1 MANGV
6 KKCCGQGFLKG
17 RKLFSHEGRIVAVA
31 CEDTAVFAV
40 KRVPMR
46 AEVRLRQWSRCRMV
60 FILRDMPVYDSES
73 MPKFPSLED
82 QLDLITKG
90 AAEIVPLEALKERI
104 AKSIASGVPMRIKAG
119 FDPTAPD
126 LHLGHT
132 VLLRKLK
139 HFQDL
144 GHTVIFLIGDSTALI
159 GDPTGRNVTRKPL
172 TPEQIAENA
181 ETYKEQVFKIL
192 DRGTTEVRYNSEWL
206 DKLGYYDM
214 VKLMAQFT
222 VSQMLERE
230 DFHKRFNEEQP
241 IALHELIYPIAQG
254 YDSVALECDVE
265 LGGTDQKFNLMR
277 GRDLQKHY
285 GQPQQIVLMMPIIE
299 GLDGVQKMSKS
310 LGNAIGVHE
319 PAGEMYG
326 KLMSVSDE
334 LMWRY
339 WTLLTDLRGSEIAQM
354 QTDVVGGVLHP
365 MQAKKDLAWTI
376 TRDFHSKEEADAA
389 AESWAKMFQQRGV
402 SEDVPVMKVSLAE
415 EGLLNVSETGVA
427 EIRVPKLLVLAG
439 LASSTGEATR
449 KLAENAVSLNGEKI
463 SGRTCGRDAMGESP
477 TLRLG
482 KKSVRVEW
490 V

>member
-1 MANGV
+1 M
-6 KKCCGQGFLKG
+6 
-17 RKLFSHEGRIVAVA
+17 
-31 CEDTAVFAV
+31 D
-40 KRVPMR
+40 
-46 AEVRLRQWSRCRMV
+46 
-60 FILRDMPVYDSES
+60 DMSL
-73 MPKFPSLED
+73 PSIED

-90 AAEIVPLEALKERI
+90 VAEIVPLDALKERI
-104 AKSIASGVPMRIKAG
+104 AKSIASDKPMRIKAG

-172 TPEQIAENA
+172 TPAEIAVNA
-181 ETYKEQVFKIL
+181 ETYKEQVFQIL
-192 DRGTTEVRYNSEWL
+192 DREKTEVRYNSEWL
-206 DKLGYYDM
+206 DKLSYYDM

-241 IALHELIYPIAQG
+241 IGLHELIYPIAQG

-265 LGGTDQKFNLMR
+265 LGGTDQRFNLMR

-326 KLMSVSDE
+326 KLMSISDE

-339 WTLLTDLRGSEIAQM
+339 WTLLTDLRGSEIEAM
-354 QTDVVGGVLHP
+354 QAEVREGKLHP
-365 MQAKKDLAWTI
+365 MQAKKNLAWTI
-376 TRDFHSKEEADAA
+376 TKGFHSDAEADAA
-389 AESWAKMFQQRGV
+389 AEGWAKMFQQRGV
-402 SEDVPVMKVSLAE
+402 SEDLAVVKISRRE
-415 EGLLNVSETGVA
+415 EGLMQGE
-427 EIRVPKLLVLAG
+427 EFRMPKLLVLAG
-439 LASSTGEATR
+439 LANSTGEATR
-449 KLAENAVSLNGEKI
+449 KLGENAVSLNGEKI
-463 SGRTCGRDAMGESP
+463 SARTVSQNSLGDSP
-477 TLRLG
+477 VMRLG

-490 V
+490 R

>member
-1 MANGV
+1 LDV
-6 KKCCGQGFLKG
+6 TS
-17 RKLFSHEGRIVAVA
+17 RKAGS
-31 CEDTAVFAV
+31 
-40 KRVPMR
+40 
-46 AEVRLRQWSRCRMV
+46 RLGWGDSI
-60 FILRDMPVYDSES
+60 FILKDMAT
-73 MPKFPSLED
+73 FASLED

-104 AKSIASGVPMRIKAG
+104 TKSIASGVPMRIKAG

-139 HFQDL
+139 HFQTL

-172 TPEQIAENA
+172 TPEQIAANA

-192 DRGTTEVRYNSEWL
+192 DPEKTEVRYNSEWL
-206 DKLGYYDM
+206 DKLSYYDM

-230 DFHKRFNEEQP
+230 DFHKRFNDEQP

-277 GRDLQKHY
+277 GRDLQKHF
-285 GQPQQIVLMMPIIE
+285 GQPQQIVLMTSIME

-310 LGNAIGVHE
+310 LNNAIGIHE
-319 PAGEMYG
+319 PATEMYG
-326 KLMSVSDE
+326 KLMSISDE
-334 LMWRY
+334 LMWKY
-339 WTLLTDLRGSEIAQM
+339 WTLLTDLRGSEIASM
-354 QTDVVGGVLHP
+354 QAQVRDGSLHP
-365 MQAKKDLAWTI
+365 MQAKKNLAWTI

-389 AESWAKMFQQRGV
+389 ADGWAKMFQQRGV
-402 SEDVPVMKVSLAE
+402 SEDVPVVEISLSA
-415 EGLLNVSETGVA
+415 EGLAVAGDALAGSEVRMA
-427 EIRVPKLLVLAG
+427 KLLQLAG

-449 KLAENAVSLNGEKI
+449 KLAENAVSVDGEKFNGKNL
-463 SGRTCGRDAMGESP
+463 SKVMAGGSHA
-477 TLRLG
+477 LRLG

-490 V
+490 VK

>member
-1 MANGV
+1 
-6 KKCCGQGFLKG
+6 
-17 RKLFSHEGRIVAVA
+17 
-31 CEDTAVFAV
+31 
-40 KRVPMR
+40 
-46 AEVRLRQWSRCRMV
+46 
-60 FILRDMPVYDSES
+60 
-73 MPKFPSLED
+73 
-82 QLDLITKG
+82 
-90 AAEIVPLEALKERI
+90 
-104 AKSIASGVPMRIKAG
+104 
-119 FDPTAPD
+119 
-126 LHLGHT
+126 
-132 VLLRKLK
+132 
-139 HFQDL
+139 
-144 GHTVIFLIGDSTALI
+144 LIGDSTALI

-172 TPEQIAENA
+172 TREQIAANA

-192 DRGTTEVRYNSEWL
+192 DRETTEVRYNSEWL
-206 DKLGYYDM
+206 DKLSYYDM

-310 LGNAIGVHE
+310 LNNAIGVHE

-326 KLMSVSDE
+326 KLMSISDE

-339 WTLLTDLRGSEIAQM
+339 WTLLTDLRASEIAAM
-354 QTDVVGGVLHP
+354 QDEVRAGSLHP
-365 MQAKKDLAWTI
+365 MQAKKNLAWTI
-376 TRDFHSKEEADAA
+376 TRGFYSAAEADAA

-402 SEDVPVMKVSLAE
+402 SEDVPVVKVSLAE
-415 EGLLNVSETGVA
+415 EGLMAAAADGGA
-427 EIRVPKLLVLAG
+427 MEIRVPKLLVLAG

-463 SGRTCGRDAMGESP
+463 SGRTYGKEAMGASP
-477 TLRLG
+477 ILRLG

-490 V
+490 L